1 MEWDLSPEAAVRLRE
16 RASLWGPGL
25 FYPLTPLCSS
35 SASPTQSASVPYA
48 AIYDSMQSINKH
60 VYCTMQA
67 NYHYDITGA
76 LIITIQLPVNVTR
89 WQELTVLKLRFNY
102 NFFRVSFILISNYS
116 AFSTVEQNVSRNKN
130 MNCFW
135 LHLDNLNNVAL
146 MKQTSWQLFDCVLLC
161 KKFRKNTSSCSS

>member
-1 MEWDLSPEAAVRLRE
+1 MEIREYRKGEIRELEEWRCGVRSVPRGSGYTERE

-35 SASPTQSASVPYA
+35 SASPIQSATVPYA

-67 NYHYDITGA
+67 NYNDITGA

-89 WQELTVLKLRFNY
+89 WQSNCNCKKQFVCHLFVFLITVL
-102 NFFRVSFILISNYS
+102 S
-116 AFSTVEQNVSRNKN
+116 AQWNK
-130 MNCFW
+130 MS
-135 LHLDNLNNVAL
+135 H
-146 MKQTSWQLFDCVLLC
+146 K
-161 KKFRKNTSSCSS
+161 